1 MYLILQQVV
10 IIDALDQLF
19 SPFSHSVLC
28 KGAEVHGFCGFVPLV
43 EFVV

>member
-1 MYLILQQVV
+1 MFLTLQEVV
-10 IIDALDQLF
+10 IIDAPDQLF

-28 KGAEVHGFCGFVPLV
+28 KGAEAHGFCGFVPLV